1 MTRHEDHVIKV
12 RTRLNATTKF
22 VPTRAVK
29 NGRSPFTAFAVKM
42 AELAKTEGMWAWKQ
56 KDLSKG
62 GAPKDLATALKKF
75 AEGKQ
80 GMSTTRL
87 NLIERTCLHYE
98 MEAERERIARVSE
111 ASGVPFTGGLV
122 LVPGGVGGDHDH
134 RQLPEPEKPVQAV
147 SEDPEIAALYS
158 IKDALDSL
166 EDTAARRRVLAWAG
180 DKFLA

>member
-1 MTRHEDHVIKV
+1 MTRHEDHVVKV
-12 RTRLNATTKF
+12 RARLNTTVKH
-22 VPTRAVK
+22 VPTRATK
-29 NGRSPFTAFAVKM
+29 NGRSPFTTFAVKM
-42 AELAKTEGMWAWKQ
+42 AELAKAEGMWAWKQ

-111 ASGVPFTGGLV
+111 ASGVAHTGALA
-122 LVPGGVGGDHDH
+122 LVPPLDEAELAAAVASVV
-134 RQLPEPEKPVQAV
+134 RPSQVV
-147 SEDPEIAALYS
+147 SEDPEIAALYA
-158 IKDALDSL
+158 IKGALDSL